1 MAETNIQTA
10 IALYSAKFIE
20 GLVRAL
26 PVLRSFS
33 LDCSDDLLKPGK
45 TLDVSLVEPDAVGN
59 WNSTTNNYGRTKK
72 DPKAIQVTIDKR
84 KITGFA
90 IDQAMLANFNPT
102 AWEGKAELNVM
113 ELADTIAADVISV
126 VTKANFGDAA
136 KDKIAIPLAG
146 FNRLAIAQIRAHIV
160 KNKMRP
166 TRCTLALN
174 PDYFAALLGDLDA
187 NVYGG
192 REAIMNGAIPGLFG
206 FRSICEVPQMDIPG
220 FINQPD
226 SVAMGSR
233 KVPVADT
240 TPYKEFGSMKE
251 PVTGLTV
258 NKVVY
263 TNGAAGETSFSVE
276 CLYGYAPGNANALV
290 RIV

>member
-26 PVLRSFS
+26 PVLRAFS

-45 TLDVSLVEPDAVGN
+45 TLDISLVEPDAVGN
-59 WNSTTNNYGRTKK
+59 WNSTTNNYGRSKK
-72 DPKAIQVTIDKR
+72 DPKAIQVKIDKR

-90 IDQAMLANFNPT
+90 IDQTMLANFNPT
-102 AWEGKAELNVM
+102 AWEGKAELNVL
-113 ELADTIAADVISV
+113 ELADTVAADIISV
-126 VTKANFGDAA
+126 VTKANFGDTA
-136 KDKIAIPLAG
+136 KDKLAIPLAE
-146 FNRLAIAQIRAHIV
+146 FNRLSVASIRSHVV
-160 KNKMRP
+160 KAKLSP
-166 TRCTLALN
+166 TRCSMGLN
-174 PDYFAALLGDLDA
+174 PDYFAALLGSLDA

-192 REAIMNGAIPGLFG
+192 REAMLNGAIPGLFG
-206 FRSICEVPQMDIPG
+206 FRSIFEVPQMNNPG
-220 FINQPD
+220 FICHPD
-226 SVAMGSR
+226 AIAVGSR
-233 KVPVADT
+233 KVPIADT
-240 TPYKEFGSMKE
+240 TPYKEFGSMQE

-263 TNGAAGETSFSVE
+263 TDGAAGETSFSAE
-276 CLYGYAPGNANALV
+276 CLYGYAAGNADALV